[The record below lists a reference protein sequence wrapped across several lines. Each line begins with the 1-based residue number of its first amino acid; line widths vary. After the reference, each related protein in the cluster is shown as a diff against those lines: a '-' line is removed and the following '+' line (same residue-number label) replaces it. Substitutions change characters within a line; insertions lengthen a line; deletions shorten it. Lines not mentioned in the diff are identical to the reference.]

1 MSMMRTHS
9 IGEYQKD
16 DIERKITAVLKRRNE
31 IEFAYLHGSFLEG
44 DFRDIDL
51 AIYLNKLK
59 TKKDALEYELAL
71 ERELENIV
79 NIPVDVRVLN
89 NAPLSFRFNTIKGGR
104 LLFGRDEMIRCE
116 FESLTFVKHHDF
128 KFHRDTYRRE
138 ALGIG
143 VQ

>member
-1 MSMMRTHS
+1 MKTHS
-9 IGEYQKD
+9 IDEYQRD
-16 DIERKITAVLKRRNE
+16 DIERKITAVLKRRDE

-51 AIYLNKLK
+51 AIYLNKSK
-59 TKKDALEYELAL
+59 AEKDVLGYELTL

-89 NAPLSFRFNTIKGGR
+89 DAPLSFRFNVIKGGG
-104 LLFGRDEMIRCE
+104 LLFSRDEMTRCE

-128 KFHRDTYRRE
+128 KFYRDTYRRE
-138 ALGIG
+138 VLGIG

>member
-1 MSMMRTHS
+1 MSS
-9 IGEYQKD
+9 
-16 DIERKITAVLKRRNE
+16 TAVLKRRNE

-104 LLFGRDEMIRCE
+104 GISGSLL
-116 FESLTFVKHHDF
+116 
-128 KFHRDTYRRE
+128 
-138 ALGIG
+138 G
-143 VQ
+143 VNSGSHTP